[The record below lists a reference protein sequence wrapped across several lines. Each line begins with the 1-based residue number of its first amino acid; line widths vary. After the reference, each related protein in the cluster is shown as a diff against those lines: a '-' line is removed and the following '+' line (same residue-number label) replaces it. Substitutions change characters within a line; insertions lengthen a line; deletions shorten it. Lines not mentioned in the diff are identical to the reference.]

1 MSILNGNRAWES
13 RALRWEESFDLAKPF
28 TQVLDA
34 AIIPPNWETFTM
46 DVTAISPQL
55 KEYENKWVAIDES
68 EEKIVGVGDDAFA
81 ATEDAQRNGYQ
92 ETILFKVPSFDV
104 ALIPL
109 A

>member
-1 MSILNGNRAWES
+1 MA
-13 RALRWEESFDLAKPF
+13 F
-28 TQVLDA
+28 THVLDA
-34 AIIPPNWETFTM
+34 AIILPSWEAFTM
-46 DVTAISPQL
+46 DITAISPQL
-55 KEYENKWVAIDES
+55 EKYENRWVAIDES
-68 EEKIVGVGDDAFA
+68 EERIVGVGDDAFE